1 LRFATGPARASLGP
15 MLQVTFSDQAMA
27 ELNRLPTLEQ
37 MTVVGAFSGLTAE
50 DLASG
55 KGDLGKVRREGHTY
69 HRLRV
74 GDFRVYFEAKGEA
87 LHAHF
92 ILHRNTFADFAFR
105 SRLPVDID
113 EPSVEANKAFW
124 TYLEQP
130 PHDR

>member
-1 LRFATGPARASLGP
+1 MF
-15 MLQVTFSDQAMA
+15 QVTFSDQAMG
-27 ELNRLPTLEQ
+27 ELNRLPTLDQ
-37 MTVVGAFSGLTAE
+37 MTVVAAFSGLRAG
-50 DLASG
+50 DLA
-55 KGDLGKVRREGHTY
+55 KGGADLGRVRREGHVY

-74 GDFRVYFEAKGEA
+74 GDFRVYFEAQGDT

-113 EPSVEANKAFW
+113 EPAVEANKAFW
-124 TYLEQP
+124 TYLEKP

>member
-1 LRFATGPARASLGP
+1 

-55 KGDLGKVRREGHTY
+55 KGDVGKVRREGHTY

>member
-1 LRFATGPARASLGP
+1 MF
-15 MLQVTFSDQAMA
+15 QVTFSDQAMA
-27 ELNRLPTLEQ
+27 ELNRLPTLDQ
-37 MTVVGAFSGLTAE
+37 MTVVEAFSGLTAE
-50 DLASG
+50 ELARG
-55 KGDLGKVRREGHTY
+55 GPTLGKVRREGHTY

-92 ILHRNTFADFAFR
+92 ILHRNTYADFAFR

-113 EPSVEANKAFW
+113 EPSVEAEKAFW